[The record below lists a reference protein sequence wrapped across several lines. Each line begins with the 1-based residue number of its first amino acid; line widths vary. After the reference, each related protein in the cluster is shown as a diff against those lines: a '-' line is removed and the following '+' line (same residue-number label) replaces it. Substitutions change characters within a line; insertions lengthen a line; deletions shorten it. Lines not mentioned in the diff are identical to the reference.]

1 MDAKRKNA
9 LILIAQQIN
18 DNANQLL
25 REYLEKTYTEPG
37 PETMNDQLE
46 DWLYLAEESSA
57 YLLGN
62 AVAMLEP
69 ECQEAEIKG
78 FETYLRQVISYAGKK
93 QAEEIPTQKGPVQ

>member
-25 REYLEKTYTEPG
+25 REYLEKTYTEAG
-37 PETMNDQLE
+37 PQTMNDQLE

-62 AVAMLEP
+62 VVAMLEP

-93 QAEEIPTQKGPVQ
+93 QAGEIPTQKLQ

>member
-37 PETMNDQLE
+37 PETMMIN
-46 DWLYLAEESSA
+46 
-57 YLLGN
+57 
-62 AVAMLEP
+62 
-69 ECQEAEIKG
+69 
-78 FETYLRQVISYAGKK
+78 
-93 QAEEIPTQKGPVQ
+93 